1 MFVSCCYYLFKH
13 CFRSVRGFS
22 TFRWST
28 NAPEQFNPQQ
38 EEYRTMF
45 SGQFVFLRPWIICH
59 GQPSIAVSNAT
70 TATVGSSRFDI
81 QTNIAAW
88 HLLSWT
94 IEKVCATSK
103 PVYGH
108 KQTNSIMSE
117 YRWRLEKY
125 VGLRQ
130 SGARLAHLSRLRT
143 TTDSHFTSV
152 YRDDDYCGLELDNT
166 LYALDSSTID
176 LCLVVVP

>member
-1 MFVSCCYYLFKH
+1 
-13 CFRSVRGFS
+13 
-22 TFRWST
+22 
-28 NAPEQFNPQQ
+28 
-38 EEYRTMF
+38 MF
-45 SGQFVFLRPWIICH
+45 SDQFVFLRPWIICH
-59 GQPSIAVSNAT
+59 GQPSIAVSNTT
-70 TATVGSSRFDI
+70 TATVGSSRFDV

-108 KQTNSIMSE
+108 KQANSIMSE

-166 LYALDSSTID
+166 LYAFGFLHHRPVPCRCSPGLGFAKPKRLSNSIPCWNCTAISRHSSISPKEN
-176 LCLVVVP
+176 CMM